1 MAGFPI
7 LPGGC
12 AGSKALGRSKRELVV
27 KLYDEKQH
35 TVGQICEMMR
45 ISKPTLILPLKTRM
59 STKLRIDTD
68 HVWTPTEIARQLQI
82 GRSTVYT
89 RY

>member
-1 MAGFPI
+1 MIGFRIP
-7 LPGGC
+7 PGGC
-12 AGSKALGRSKRELVV
+12 AGPKALGRNKLELVV
-27 KLYDEKQH
+27 KLHDEKQH

-68 HVWTPTEIARQLQI
+68 HVWMLR
-82 GRSTVYT
+82 R
-89 RY
+89 

>member
-1 MAGFPI
+1 MIGFPI

-12 AGSKALGRSKRELVV
+12 AGPKALGRNKRELVV

-45 ISKPTLILPLKTRM
+45 ISKPTLYKYVESARCQQF
-59 STKLRIDTD
+59 
-68 HVWTPTEIARQLQI
+68 TP
-82 GRSTVYT
+82 
-89 RY
+89 